1 MGRWFTGCLSVLA
14 ILVVAKAYTGWHQ
27 ARTDAPDLIVEAA
40 SLIAQG
46 RGAHDLGPGRV
57 EQVLATQDP
66 NFFRHNGVDLKTRGP
81 ATDGTVTQTL
91 ARPVSIASMVP
102 GVGKVSR
109 LTYTLAL
116 DERLPKTA
124 QLALFLDRV
133 DMGHAPDGTWII
145 GFFKASEV
153 AFDRSPA
160 ELTDDEFRSLV
171 AAMGGGR
178 AISPTAAPTPSR
190 VAYLGVLRD

>member
-14 ILVVAKAYTGWHQ
+14 IVVVAKAYTGWHQ

-57 EQVLATQDP
+57 DQVLAAQDP
-66 NFFRHNGVDLKTRGP
+66 NFFHHNGVDLKTRGP

-91 ARPVSIASMVP
+91 ARPVAIASMVP

-133 DMGHAPDGTWII
+133 EMGHAPDGTWIT
-145 GFFKASEV
+145 GFFKASELM
-153 AFDRSPA
+153 FDRAPA
-160 ELTDDEFRSLV
+160 ELMYDEFLGLL
-171 AAMGGGR
+171 AAMHGG
-178 AISPTAAPTPSR
+178 AALMPPAEATPSR

>member
-1 MGRWFTGCLSVLA
+1 MCRWFTGCLSVFA
-14 ILVVAKAYTGWHQ
+14 IVVVAKAYTGWHQ

-40 SLIAQG
+40 SLIAHG

-57 EQVLATQDP
+57 DQVLAAQDP
-66 NFFRHNGVDLKTRGP
+66 NFFHHNGVDLKTRGP

-91 ARPVSIASMVP
+91 ARPVAIASMVP

-133 DMGHAPDGTWII
+133 EMGHAPDGTWIT
-145 GFFKASEV
+145 GFFKASELM
-153 AFDRSPA
+153 FDRAPA
-160 ELTDDEFRSLV
+160 ELTDDEFLGLL
-171 AAMGGGR
+171 AAMHGG
-178 AISPTAAPTPSR
+178 AALMPPAEATTSR